1 MYSAIL
7 LSVLQFSDGL
17 DLLKEDGLRVIFIL
31 FVLERFTPVL
41 SGAFKLTTSLESTVP
56 KRMSTISM
64 FQKLVMSIK
73 ESTIN
78 QKVFPFL
85 SVLLKLEY
93 NTQSYLSDSAFS
105 NSKET

>member
-56 KRMSTISM
+56 KRMSTISVSKISYVH
-64 FQKLVMSIK
+64 QRK
-73 ESTIN
+73 
-78 QKVFPFL
+78 
-85 SVLLKLEY
+85 Y
-93 NTQSYLSDSAFS
+93 NKSKSFS
-105 NSKET
+105 FFIRTPKT